1 MTFIDRIESLSAR
14 FFSERTHEL
23 IVAPAIADLQ
33 HGSTAGPPGA
43 RERFSVVVALA
54 GAAYEELTSDLR
66 LLKLGGLALIP
77 AVYYAFLIMLVVPPD
92 ARTFL
97 SGHWM
102 SIATAVS
109 VAVLSFGPVLV
120 CCWPERAQRRSAQAD
135 PRRCAGQALR
145 PCSGQAA
152 DA

>member
-1 MTFIDRIESLSAR
+1 MTFIDRIESLSTR
-14 FFSERTHEL
+14 FLSERTHEL

-33 HGSTAGPPGA
+33 YDSGDESPSA
-43 RERFSVVVALA
+43 RGRVSVLVALV

-66 LLKLGGLALIP
+66 LVKLAGLALIP
-77 AVYYAFLIMLVVPPD
+77 ALYYAFLIMLVVPPD

-102 SIATAVS
+102 TFAIVVG
-109 VAVLSFGPVLV
+109 VAVLSFGPVLA
-120 CCWPERAQRRSAQAD
+120 CCWPERA
-135 PRRCAGQALR
+135 PRQSSQPDVLR

>member
-14 FFSERTHEL
+14 FLSERTHEL

-33 HGSTAGPPGA
+33 HDSAAGTPGP

-66 LLKLGGLALIP
+66 LLKIAGLALIP
-77 AVYYAFLIMLVVPPD
+77 AVYYSFLFMLVIPADVG
-92 ARTFL
+92 AQL
-97 SGHWM
+97 SAHWGRFA
-102 SIATAVS
+102 IASGVTL
-109 VAVLSFGPVLV
+109 LSFGPVLA
-120 CCWPERAQRRSAQAD
+120 CCWPERAPRRSPQD
-135 PRRCAGQALR
+135 GLR

>member
-1 MTFIDRIESLSAR
+1 MTFIDRIESLSTR
-14 FFSERTHEL
+14 FLSERTHEL

-33 HGSTAGPPGA
+33 YDSGDESPSA
-43 RERFSVVVALA
+43 RGRVSVLVALA

-66 LLKLGGLALIP
+66 LVKLAGLALIP
-77 AVYYAFLIMLVVPPD
+77 ALYYAFLIMLVVPPD

-102 SIATAVS
+102 TFVIVVG
-109 VAVLSFGPVLV
+109 VAVLSFGPVLA
-120 CCWPERAQRRSAQAD
+120 CCWPERT
-135 PRRCAGQALR
+135 PRQSSQPDVLR

>member
-1 MTFIDRIESLSAR
+1 MTFIDRIESLSTR
-14 FFSERTHEL
+14 FLSERTHEL

-33 HGSTAGPPGA
+33 YDSGDDSPSA
-43 RERFSVVVALA
+43 RGRVSVLVALA

-66 LLKLGGLALIP
+66 LVKLVGLALIP
-77 AVYYAFLIMLVVPPD
+77 ALYYAFLIMLVVPPD
-92 ARTFL
+92 ARAFL

-102 SIATAVS
+102 TFVIAVG
-109 VAVLSFGPVLV
+109 VAVLSFGPVLA
-120 CCWPERAQRRSAQAD
+120 CCWPERT
-135 PRRCAGQALR
+135 PRQSSQPDVLQ